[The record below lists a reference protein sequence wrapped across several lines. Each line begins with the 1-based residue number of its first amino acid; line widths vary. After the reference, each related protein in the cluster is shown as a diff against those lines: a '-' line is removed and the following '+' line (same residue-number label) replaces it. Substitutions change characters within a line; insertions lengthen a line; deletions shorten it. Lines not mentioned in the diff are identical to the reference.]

1 MDDPAHKA
9 GPALPQ
15 NGDAMRLPLLAEVPR
30 LRRRRRVTAL
40 LRVAVTTT
48 AEAQEIAWQRLV
60 REAAVERV
68 PIDRE
73 VASPPPTRREGDV
86 LVIPVVEERVT
97 VTRRLVVTEELR
109 IRLRE
114 RQEAES
120 VSLTLRR
127 QAARVERLPPPVPD
141 DATND
146 HNTGETLM
154 DRTITA
160 MFDSRAEADQA
171 AGQLRQLGAQNVQ
184 VRAASGSATSGPS
197 TEEDRGILAAIA
209 DLFVP
214 DDDRR
219 TYGEGLRRGHVVV
232 SAEVAEGLL
241 DRAMDMLEAG
251 GAVDLDTREEEWR
264 GAGWLGGSAAGAGA
278 SGGSAAGSSSGSAA
292 GSSSGSAAG
301 GTSLSGTT
309 PLSGGLAAQ
318 ADTSGA
324 AADPRRRGANLGSAG
339 AGMEAGEGPGMGAG
353 MGAGMGSTTG
363 TPASAGAMARTDQDG
378 ATALPGGAEEER
390 VKLAEERLRVGK
402 REAHAGRVRVRSY
415 VVETPVEEQVRLRE
429 ERVHV
434 EQRPLDRP
442 ATAEEAGLFQDR
454 TIEAE
459 ESVEEAV
466 VGKEV
471 RVTGEVVVS
480 KDATEHTET
489 IRDTVRRTEVDV
501 DQDSAANDPRRR
513 PGRGAA

>member
-9 GPALPQ
+9 GPAPPE

-68 PIDRE
+68 PVDRE

-146 HNTGETLM
+146 HNTGETIM

-184 VRAASGSATSGPS
+184 VRAAEGGAASGAGA
-197 TEEDRGILAAIA
+197 EEDRGILAAIA

-278 SGGSAAGSSSGSAA
+278 GASSGSAAGASSGSAAGSSSGSAA

-324 AADPRRRGANLGSAG
+324 AADPRRRGANLGSA
-339 AGMEAGEGPGMGAG
+339 
-353 MGAGMGSTTG
+353 GAGMGSTTG

-501 DQDSAANDPRRR
+501 DQDSAANDPQRR

>member
-1 MDDPAHKA
+1 MDEPEGLP
-9 GPALPQ
+9 GPARLEAGQ
-15 NGDAMRLPLLAEVPR
+15 ATRLPLLEEVPGLVR
-30 LRRRRRVTAL
+30 HRRVTG
-40 LRVAVTTT
+40 RVRVSVATEAEPRQVT
-48 AEAQEIAWQRLV
+48 WQRLV
-60 REAAVERV
+60 RRAEVERV
-68 PIDRE
+68 PIGQE
-73 VASPPPTRREGDV
+73 VDAPPPTRQEGDV
-86 LVIPVVEERVT
+86 LIIPVVEERVT

-114 RQEAES
+114 QSEDETTTLELLRQT
-120 VSLTLRR
+120 V
-127 QAARVERLPPPVPD
+127 RVDRMPAPD
-141 DATND
+141 TDDHAIND
-146 HNTGETLM
+146 DRITGETAM

-171 AGQLRQLGAQNVQ
+171 ADMLRQMGAQNVQ

-232 SAEVAEGLL
+232 SAEVAEGQL

-264 GAGWLGGSAAGAGA
+264 GAGWLGGSAAGA
-278 SGGSAAGSSSGSAA
+278 AGSSL
-292 GSSSGSAAG
+292 
-301 GTSLSGTT
+301 TGTT

-324 AADPRRRGANLGSAG
+324 AEDPRRRGANLGSA
-339 AGMEAGEGPGMGAG
+339 EAGMGAGGGTGIG

-363 TPASAGAMARTDQDG
+363 TPTSAGAMARTDQDG
-378 ATALPGGAEEER
+378 STGMATQAGTGGEET

-415 VVETPVEEQVRLRE
+415 VVETPVEEQVQLRE

-442 ATAEEAGLFQDR
+442 ATAAEVGLFQDR

-459 ESVEEAV
+459 ETVEEAV
-466 VGKEV
+466 VGKDV

-480 KDATEHTET
+480 KDATERTET

-501 DQDSAANDPRRR
+501 DQDSAANDPLRR